1 MATARGKI
9 YLVGAGPG
17 DPDLLTVKALRVLG
31 RCDVV
36 LYDRL
41 VGKGI
46 LNLID
51 PSAEKLDVG
60 KHEGQQHVIQE
71 NIFRL
76 LLEHACA
83 GKTVVRLK
91 GGDPLVF
98 GRGAEEW
105 ALAISSG
112 VDVELVPGIS
122 SAIAVPGLAGIPL
135 TFRNV
140 SRSFVV
146 ITGRSGDNTE
156 PDWSRYVGIDTLII
170 LMGVKT
176 RVAIANGLIAAGRSR
191 DEPVAFVERGASL
204 DERVIVGTLGEV
216 AAGDVEVTS
225 HAVFIVGEVVRIS
238 EMLLSLRGGGCP

>member
-1 MATARGKI
+1 MAAPRGKI

-17 DPDLLTVKALRVLG
+17 DPDLLTVKAARVLR

-41 VGKGI
+41 VGKEI
-46 LNLID
+46 LDLID
-51 PSAEKLDVG
+51 PSANKLDVG
-60 KHEGQQHVIQE
+60 KHEGEQHAIQE

-105 ALAISSG
+105 ALAINSG
-112 VDVELVPGIS
+112 IDVELIPGIS

-146 ITGRSGDNTE
+146 ITGRSGDNKE
-156 PDWSRYVGIDTLII
+156 PDWSRYAGIDTIII

-176 RVAIANGLIAAGRSR
+176 RAAIASGLIAAGRNSH
-191 DEPVAFVERGASL
+191 EPVAFVERGASL
-204 DERVIVGTLGEV
+204 DERVIVSTLGEV
-216 AAGDVEVTS
+216 AAGRVEVTG
-225 HAVFIVGEVVRIS
+225 HAVFVVGEVVQIR
-238 EMLLSLRGGGCP
+238 EMLLSLQGGGCP

>member
-1 MATARGKI
+1 M
-9 YLVGAGPG
+9 VGAGPG
-17 DPDLLTVKALRVLG
+17 DPDLLTVKARRVLG

-41 VGKGI
+41 VGEAI
-46 LNLID
+46 LELVD

-60 KHEGQQHVIQE
+60 KHEGQQQAMQE

-105 ALAISSG
+105 ALAINSG
-112 VDVELVPGIS
+112 VDVELIPGIS

-135 TFRNV
+135 TFRSI

-146 ITGRSGDNTE
+146 ITGRSGDDKE
-156 PDWSRYVGIDTLII
+156 PDWARFVGIDTLII

-176 RVAIANGLIAAGRSR
+176 RIDIANGLIAAGRNR
-191 DEPVAFVERGASL
+191 DEPVAFVERGTSL
-204 DERVIVGTLGEV
+204 HERVIVSTLGEV
-216 AAGDVEVTS
+216 AAGHVDVTG
-225 HAVFIVGEVVRIS
+225 HAVFVVGEVVRIR
-238 EMLLSLRGGGCP
+238 EMLLSLQGGACP

>member
-1 MATARGKI
+1 MAAPRGKI

-17 DPDLLTVKALRVLG
+17 DPDLLTVKALRVLR

-41 VGKGI
+41 VGKEI
-46 LNLID
+46 LDLVD
-51 PSAEKLDVG
+51 PSAKKLDVG
-60 KHEGQQHVIQE
+60 KHEGQQHEIQE
-71 NIFRL
+71 TIFRL

-105 ALAISSG
+105 ALAINSG
-112 VDVELVPGIS
+112 VDVELIPGIS

-146 ITGRSGDNTE
+146 VTGRSGDNIE
-156 PDWSRYVGIDTLII
+156 PDWTRFVGIDTLII

-176 RVAIANGLIAAGRSR
+176 RVAIASGLIAAGRRGS
-191 DEPVAFVERGASL
+191 EPVAFVERGASL
-204 DERVIVGTLGEV
+204 DERVVVSTLDEV
-216 AAGDVEVTS
+216 AAGHVEVNG
-225 HAVFIVGEVVRIS
+225 HAVFVVGEVVGIR
-238 EMLLSLRGGGCP
+238 EMLLSLRGVACP